1 MNTLVWSDETFMLQE
16 SSRRKLS
23 VNKDDLSDCA
33 KKGIAG
39 KLLQKLITSS
49 SRFRADPD
57 IYGPLGDLLK
67 ISTKF

>member
-1 MNTLVWSDETFMLQE
+1 MNTLVWSDETFKLQE

-39 KLLQKLITSS
+39 KLLQNLSQVPLDLGPIL
-49 SRFRADPD
+49 RFM
-57 IYGPLGDLLK
+57 GH
-67 ISTKF
+67 